1 MYRYYKQLI
10 KSWKL
15 KCILNNHN
23 LGKQTAS
30 LPKANKKPKLLRIS
44 SRTLEAFLVKKRKI
58 NSNYNNILQ
67 TPEHLDFSVSL
78 PYILEF
84 LIAYNQ
90 TLRVNSNNHCEMH
103 KPFKNILFWCGL
115 IFCTQTYFHQKVLS
129 LLPRKVR
136 LLNSKMVFCYSTLSQ
151 SPALNF
157 LLRSH
162 DIK

>member
-1 MYRYYKQLI
+1 MANKQHLYQ
-10 KSWKL
+10 
-15 KCILNNHN
+15 
-23 LGKQTAS
+23 KQTKS
-30 LPKANKKPKLLRIS
+30 LNYSEFLLEP
-44 SRTLEAFLVKKRKI
+44 SRHFLVKKRKI

-84 LIAYNQ
+84 WIAYNQ
-90 TLRVNSNNHCEMH
+90 TIRVNSNSHCEMH
-103 KPFKNILFWCGL
+103 KPFTQNESEDKNVLFWCGF
-115 IFCTQTYFHQKVLS
+115 IFCTQIYFHQKVFT